1 MTSVSRDL
9 LSLHRLTVQAPGTAA
24 RLILHYGSP
33 ESALKHFDVR
43 LTPTRPSI
51 ASAIQNRNSTEHNRW
66 LEQDLSWLE
75 HPDHFAIS
83 EGDAAYPSLLTEIPD
98 PPLLLFGQGDSAC
111 LDADQL
117 SLVGSRRASP
127 VGISLANQFA
137 AELAALGFVI
147 TSGLA
152 LGIDAAAHR
161 GALTIGGL
169 TIAVQ
174 AVGAG
179 GVYPRRHERLA
190 QDIAHSGCL
199 MTEYP
204 VGFQPRPYSFPQRN
218 RIITGLSRGTLVVE
232 AAESSGS
239 VVSARLALEQNRE
252 VFAVPGSVLSKH
264 NEGCHRLIRQ
274 GAKLVANIADV
285 LEEFSDFEVRLYKRR
300 RELTTQEKSVVKVL
314 SSGPCH
320 ADQIHELSQIP
331 IHELMAL
338 LMHMEIQ
345 GDIVNEA
352 GGYRINKM

>member
-66 LEQDLSWLE
+66 LEQDLTWLE

-161 GALTIGGL
+161 GALTVGGL

-204 VGFQPRPYSFPQRN
+204 VGFQPRPPQFSSKKSNHYRLKS
-218 RIITGLSRGTLVVE
+218 RHACGRSGGIERFCGFCEACVGAEQRGLRCTWLCVVQAQRGLSSVNPARCETSGQYCRRPRGVQRLRSE
-232 AAESSGS
+232 A
-239 VVSARLALEQNRE
+239 V
-252 VFAVPGSVLSKH
+252 
-264 NEGCHRLIRQ
+264 
-274 GAKLVANIADV
+274 
-285 LEEFSDFEVRLYKRR
+285 
-300 RELTTQEKSVVKVL
+300 
-314 SSGPCH
+314 
-320 ADQIHELSQIP
+320 
-331 IHELMAL
+331 
-338 LMHMEIQ
+338 
-345 GDIVNEA
+345 
-352 GGYRINKM
+352 